1 MSVARDIGIDL
12 GTASI
17 LVYVKG
23 KGIVL
28 NEPSVVAVDRVTGK
42 LIAVGSEAQET
53 LGRTPGNIVAIRPLR
68 EGVISDYEMTERMI
82 KEFIAKVQGIHLFKP
97 NVVICVPSIITEVEE
112 RAVIDAGTQAGAK
125 RVFLVEE
132 PVAAAI
138 GAGININR
146 ANGNLVVD
154 IGGGP
159 PDVAVISLGGIVE
172 STSIKVAGDKFDEAI
187 VKYVRR
193 KHNALIGDRTAEEI
207 KRTVGCVYPRSE
219 EAIMEVRGRCLM
231 TGLPRTFT
239 VSSSEILDALEE
251 VSSAIV
257 EAVHWVLE
265 RTPPELTGD
274 ISANGITMTGGGSLI
289 WGFDKL
295 IASKTGIPTRVA
307 DEAVPGLP
315 TVPANC
321 WKTFPKIRIAPLI
334 LPRKDQ
340 LNRKTI
346 LKYPEMLGKGNFIS
360 KNVVS
365 TL

>member
-1 MSVARDIGIDL
+1 MASFLQRIAKKMSLFSSDIGIDL
-12 GTASI
+12 GTATV

-23 KGIVL
+23 KGVVL
-28 NEPSVVAVDRVTGK
+28 NEPSVVAVDKVSGK
-42 LIAVGSEAQET
+42 ILAVGEEAQSM

-138 GAGININR
+138 GAGIDITQPD
-146 ANGNLVVD
+146 GHFIID
-154 IGGGP
+154 IGGGTS
-159 PDVAVISLGGIVE
+159 DIAVISLSGVVE
-172 STSIKVAGDKFDEAI
+172 SASIKVAGDQFNEAV
-187 VKYVRR
+187 VKYMRR
-193 KHNALIGDRTAEEI
+193 KHNLLIGERTAEEMKMSI
-207 KRTVGCVYPRSE
+207 GCVFPPE
-219 EAIMEVRGRCLM
+219 EEMTMEIKGRCLL
-231 TGLPRTFT
+231 TGLPKLIT
-239 VSSSEILDALEE
+239 VTSTEMMDALEE

-307 DEAVPGLP
+307 DEAVSCVAYG
-315 TVPANC
+315 TGNC
-321 WKTFPKIRIAPLI
+321 LEN
-334 LPRKDQ
+334 L
-340 LNRKTI
+340 
-346 LKYPEMLGKGNFIS
+346 S
-360 KNVVS
+360 KMQDGTMNLS
-365 TL
+365 RQRQMKR

>member
-1 MSVARDIGIDL
+1 MASFLQRIAKKMSLFSSDIGIDL
-12 GTASI
+12 GTATV

-23 KGIVL
+23 KGVVL
-28 NEPSVVAVDRVTGK
+28 NEPSVVAVDKVSGK
-42 LIAVGSEAQET
+42 ILAVGEEAQSM

-154 IGGGP
+154 IGGGTT
-159 PDVAVISLGGIVE
+159 DVAVISLGGIVE

-219 EAIMEVRGRCLM
+219 EAIMEVRG
-231 TGLPRTFT
+231 
-239 VSSSEILDALEE
+239 LEE

-257 EAVHWVLE
+257 EAVHWVRE

-307 DEAVPGLP
+307 DEAVSCVAYG
-315 TVPANC
+315 TGNC
-321 WKTFPKIRIAPLI
+321 LEN
-334 LPRKDQ
+334 L
-340 LNRKTI
+340 
-346 LKYPEMLGKGNFIS
+346 S
-360 KNVVS
+360 KMQDGTMNLS
-365 TL
+365 RQRQMKAR